1 MTKVA
6 GSGSGSISQRYGSAD
21 LRIRIRIQ
29 IRIQIRIRIHPK
41 MSWIRNTAFMCKM
54 SATIN
59 DESLVTVTLY
69 RMVFTFC
76 FVYSGVVILNQFNK
90 TGFLIQ
96 ISFA

>member
-21 LRIRIRIQ
+21 L
-29 IRIQIRIRIHPK
+29 RIQIRIRIHPK